1 MRDTL
6 CFSML
11 PHAVRRVL
19 AIVLLATLP
28 VLAWA
33 QSGSLAQRLGA
44 NPAVVVTEQLRA
56 ELIAHAPQG
65 VRSGAPLWLG
75 LRLQHQP
82 HWHTY
87 WQNPG
92 DSGLPTSLS
101 WRLPPAVQAG
111 DIQWPV
117 PQRLSVGPMI
127 NHGFENT
134 VLLSVPMRLG
144 AVPQGQALDIQL
156 HASWLVCQQA
166 CIPQEGDFRLT
177 LTPGEV
183 LNTHASA
190 FEQAQAAQP
199 ETWRGQAQASVEGQ
213 RLTLTVHNLPSAWH
227 GRALWAVPEQ
237 SDITQPAAPPEG
249 RWTGANWTV
258 SLPLSE
264 LRSTRPEQITWLLA
278 PLANTPALSPPGW
291 RVTTPVAGTWPAAT
305 EPTVPAALQEALKA
319 NAAASASAAPVPATA
334 THSAWLL
341 AVLGAFVGGLIL
353 NLMPCVFPVLAI
365 KVLGFAQHAGD
376 RRAHR
381 LSGVADTLGVVGSF
395 VALGLLLLV
404 LRAAGDNLGWGFQ
417 LQNPWVVAA
426 LAALF
431 TLLALNLAGLFE
443 FGQFMPSRLATF
455 QAKHP
460 VVDAFLSG
468 VLAVLVA
475 SPCTAP
481 FMGASLGLAV
491 SLPAAQALTIFAS
504 MGLGLA
510 LPYLLASWVPAV
522 ARALPRPGAWML
534 ALRQALAFPMLLTVV
549 WLVWVLG
556 QQAGMDAAA
565 LLLVWLVTLSALLW
579 ALGLK
584 PGLKVW
590 IAPVLIAALLALTWQ
605 EAKFFT
611 QSDAPVT
618 ANTTAP
624 QTAWQAWQP
633 ELVAQAR
640 RDGRTVFVD
649 FTAAWCVTCQV
660 NKQTTL
666 AKPAVLAAFQKNNTL
681 LLRAD
686 WTRRDPL
693 ITTALAELGRSGVPV
708 YVVYHGQQ
716 APRVLSELIG
726 VDEVLRALEP

>member
-1 MRDTL
+1 
-6 CFSML
+6 ML

-28 VLAWA
+28 VLAAA
-33 QSGSLAQRLGA
+33 QSGILSQRLGT

-56 ELIAHAPQG
+56 ELIAYAPQG

-101 WRLPPAVQAG
+101 WRLPPALQAG

-117 PQRLSVGPMI
+117 PQRLSVGTMI
-127 NHGFENT
+127 NHGYENT

-144 AVPQGQALDIQL
+144 AVPQGQALDIHL

-177 LTPGEV
+177 LTADEV
-183 LNTHASA
+183 LNTHATA
-190 FEQAQAAQP
+190 FAQAQAAQP
-199 ETWRGQAQASVEGQ
+199 QTWRGQAQASVEGQ
-213 RLTLTVHNLPSAWH
+213 RLTLSVQNLPSAWH
-227 GRALWAVPEQ
+227 GLALWAVPEQ

-258 SLPLSE
+258 TLPLSE
-264 LRSTRPEQITWLLA
+264 LRSTQPEHITWLLA
-278 PLANTPALSPPGW
+278 PLTSTPALSPPAW
-291 RVTTPVAGTWPAAT
+291 RVTTPVTGTWPAAT
-305 EPTVPAALQEALKA
+305 ERTVPAALAEALRA
-319 NAAASASAAPVPATA
+319 NAAASASAAPVHATA
-334 THSAWLL
+334 TQSAWLL

-365 KVLGFAQHAGD
+365 KVLGFAQHVGD

-381 LSGVADTLGVVGSF
+381 LSGVAYTFGVVGSF

-417 LQNPWVVAA
+417 LQNPWMVAG

-431 TLLALNLAGLFE
+431 TLLSLNLAGLFE
-443 FGQFMPSRLATF
+443 FGQFMPSRLASF
-455 QAKHP
+455 QAQHP

-584 PGLKVW
+584 PGLKTLL
-590 IAPVLIAALLALTWQ
+590 APVLIAALLGLTWQ
-605 EAKFFT
+605 EAKFFNH
-611 QSDAPVT
+611 SEAPVT
-618 ANTTAP
+618 TGSTAP

-633 ELVAQAR
+633 DLVARAR
-640 RDGRTVFVD
+640 REGRTVFVD

-666 AKPAVLAAFQKNNTL
+666 AKPAVLAAFEKNNTL

-686 WTRRDPL
+686 WTRRDPR
-693 ITTALAELGRSGVPV
+693 ITTALTELGRSGVPV
-708 YVVYHGQQ
+708 YVVYHGLKE
-716 APRVLSELIG
+716 PRVLSELIG